1 MLPVL
6 PTPTNGAGP
15 SGRVGLRFS
24 PWLSPGDPQAGW
36 PWWDAG
42 LSQLRQVA
50 SQLLGRLPRTCCR
63 LESHPVAAMRRV
75 IAPLLLVALLLTGC
89 GSAAQPPRRV
99 VLDALALQIRLTQ
112 DQVAQA
118 LRLQPGGLP
127 EVSRVRV
134 EEQQP
139 ITIGDARG
147 LRLTGRFD
155 WRLAEDPIRVDSPFE
170 LYLQRGERGQSWR
183 LARLLAGDQGGGQ
196 EWITEPLPLPGERGM
211 RPVAALA
218 SGSDGAG

>member
-6 PTPTNGAGP
+6 PTPTNGAGC

-42 LSQLRQVA
+42 LCQLRQVA
-50 SQLLGRLPRTCCR
+50 SQLLGRLPRTGCR

-183 LARLLAGDQGGGQ
+183 LARPLAGDQGGGQ